1 MDKLMSRGYALSM
14 ASCLLLSFLTRIAIG
29 TEPVPVNSKTDWPC
43 WRGADQ
49 NGIAAEGQQPPLEW
63 SETENVIWKTPVT
76 GRGHG
81 SPIVVGNQVILA
93 TADEAA
99 ETRSLISFNRNTGK
113 KVWETILHS
122 GKATP
127 ARNKKGTQASSTPA
141 CDGERLF
148 INFLHDGQMVTSA
161 VGMNGKILWQQ
172 PICEYIVHQGYG
184 SSPTLFKDL
193 IIVSADNKA
202 GGAIAGLDRETG
214 KIIWKQDRPEMPN
227 YPSPIILNVAGKTQ
241 LIMTG
246 CELVTGMNP
255 QTGEKLWEIE
265 GATTECVT
273 STPTN
278 GELVYSSGGYPKNHV
293 AAYKA
298 DGSGEVA
305 WEIGTR
311 IYVPSMLVK
320 ENHLYAIADA
330 GIAYCLNASTGEELW
345 KGRLSGTFTSSPV
358 IVNNVL
364 MATNEAGETFVINI
378 DSDEFELLGRNQLGE
393 ESFATPVVCD
403 SKIFMR
409 VASKIGDERKEFLY
423 CLGKKQ

>member
-1 MDKLMSRGYALSM
+1 MVKLLSRRCTLLIAN
-14 ASCLLLSFLTRIAIG
+14 CLLLNSIATTSIG
-29 TEPVPVNSKTDWPC
+29 AEPVRLNSQTDWSC
-43 WRGADQ
+43 WRGAEQ

-63 SETENVIWKTPVT
+63 SETENVLWKTPIS

-81 SPIVVGNQVILA
+81 SPILVGNQVILA

-99 ETRSLISFNRNTGK
+99 ETRSLISFNRDTGK
-113 KVWETILHS
+113 KNWETILHS
-122 GKATP
+122 GNPTP
-127 ARNKKGTQASSTPA
+127 ARNKKGTQASPTPA

-161 VGMNGKILWQQ
+161 VDLNGEILWQQ
-172 PICEYIVHQGYG
+172 PVSDYIVHQGYG
-184 SSPTLFKDL
+184 SSPTLFQDL
-193 IIVSADNKA
+193 VIVSADSKA

-298 DGSGEVA
+298 DGSGEVV
-305 WEIGTR
+305 WEVGTR

-320 ENHLYAIADA
+320 ENRLYAIADA
-330 GIAYCLNASTGEELW
+330 GIAYCLDASTGEEIW

-358 IVNNVL
+358 IVNDVL
-364 MATNEAGETFVINI
+364 MATNEAGETFVMNINK
-378 DSDEFELLGRNQLGE
+378 DEFELLERNQLGE

-403 SKIFMR
+403 SKIYMR
-409 VASKIGDERKEFLY
+409 VASKVGDERQEFLY
-423 CLGKKQ
+423 CLGRK

>member
-1 MDKLMSRGYALSM
+1 MSRFTTQKCVTMFA
-14 ASCLLLSFLTRIAIG
+14 ASTLYCVFSTVLIA
-29 TEPVPVNSKTDWPC
+29 TEPAHLNSKTDWPC
-43 WRGADQ
+43 WRGTDQ
-49 NGIAAEGQQPPLEW
+49 NGIAAEGQHPPLEW
-63 SETENVIWKTPVT
+63 SEASNVLWKTPVS

-99 ETRSLISFNRNTGK
+99 ETRSLISFDRKTGK
-113 KVWETILHS
+113 QNWETVLHS

-127 ARNKKGTQASSTPA
+127 ARNKKGTQASSTPS
-141 CDGERLF
+141 CDGARLF

-161 VGMNGKILWQQ
+161 VDLNGEILWQQ

-184 SSPTLFKDL
+184 SSPTLFKNL
-193 IIVSADNKA
+193 VIVSADNKA
-202 GGAIAGLDRETG
+202 GGAIAGLDRKTG

-241 LIMTG
+241 LVMTG

-278 GELVYSSGGYPKNHV
+278 GELIYSSGGYPKNHV

-305 WEIGTR
+305 WEIPTR

-320 ENHLYAIADA
+320 ENRLYAIADT
-330 GIAYCLNASTGEELW
+330 GIAYCLDASNGEEIW

-364 MATNEAGETFVINI
+364 LAINEAGETFVINI
-378 DSDEFELLGRNQLGE
+378 DTDEFELLGRNQLGE

-409 VASKIGDERKEFLY
+409 IASKVGDERQEFLY
-423 CLGKKQ
+423 CLGRK